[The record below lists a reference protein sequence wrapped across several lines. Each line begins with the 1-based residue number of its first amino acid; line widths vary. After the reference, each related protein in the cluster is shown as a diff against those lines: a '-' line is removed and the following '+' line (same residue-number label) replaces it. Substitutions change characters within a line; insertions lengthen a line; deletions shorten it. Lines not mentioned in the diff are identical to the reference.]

1 MLSSLRCLALAVVA
15 FSFLAPSVMAV
26 PATPSIVVE
35 IRVMDGAVSIEWG
48 NAGTT
53 DSYIVERRTGRS
65 RWSVAGTFPGHAGG
79 ILNMAV
85 QRRTNYSYR
94 VRAVNS
100 SGTSAYSNTGRV
112 RTSSRTVPT
121 TDGSYASAWVVP
133 TTSGELGAATMTSA
147 IGSWSNWSGG
157 SYGGSFSLV
166 DSNRFSTVDGW
177 TTVSPIAN
185 LSTGTLGY
193 GSSDV
198 LQINVGTIVPIGP
211 ILGTLVFSPSATP
224 FNLLLPDFITV
235 FDTTTQTQTLFVSS
249 VQEAA
254 RLTVIGAPVIALG
267 STRVE
272 FEIGSWTLDGIVG
285 TTRLSL
291 SPALYDAIL
300 ANAAAASSTLQFP
313 PQ

>member
-1 MLSSLRCLALAVVA
+1 MRTLYSSRCLALAVVA

-26 PATPSIVVE
+26 PATPSIVVA

-53 DSYIVERRTGRS
+53 DSYIVERRTGRA
-65 RWSVAGTFPGHAGG
+65 RWSVAGTFPGRAGG

-100 SGTSAYSNTGRV
+100 SGTSAYSNVGRV
-112 RTSSRTVPT
+112 RTSPSTVPA

-133 TTSGELGAATMTSA
+133 TTSGQLGAATLT
-147 IGSWSNWSGG
+147 IGGP
-157 SYGGSFSLV
+157 L
-166 DSNRFSTVDGW
+166 
-177 TTVSPIAN
+177 
-185 LSTGTLGY
+185 
-193 GSSDV
+193 
-198 LQINVGTIVPIGP
+198 VPIGP
-211 ILGTLVFSPSATP
+211 FPGTIVVSPSANFLTLTP
-224 FNLLLPDFITV
+224 ADFTTV
-235 FDTTTQTQTLFVSS
+235 VNTTTQTQTLFVSS
-249 VQEAA
+249 VQAA
-254 RLTVIGAPVIALG
+254 SRLTVIGAPVITPGG

-272 FEIGSWTLDGIVG
+272 FEIRNWTLDGIVG

-300 ANAAAASSTLQFP
+300 ANAAAASSTPQLTFP
-313 PQ
+313 